1 MDFLKLI
8 LLHILHRF
16 IFNPIFHILYVYTGI
31 GSFNRSKGIGL
42 SKNPSSDLRQYFRIL
57 SYLKPYTRQIIVI
70 LVFNF
75 MFVIFN
81 ALSIWMV
88 APFVSTLFDTQDEQV
103 EQSIT
108 EKAPEEEVSFFDLN
122 EWLKSKIDGLF
133 KRSDKIETLKL
144 LCFMIFF
151 TFLLKNM
158 FAFLEAWFVTY
169 VEQRAV
175 KDMRDETYGH
185 ILIQPL
191 SFFTRYETGNLMSRI
206 TNDITTLSVTLNQN
220 FTKVIREPLVVIIF
234 LTILISISWQLTLIA
249 LLVFPITGFM
259 ITKIGRII
267 KRRSKR
273 VQEKIAD
280 ITTVLQETF
289 TGVKVVKAF
298 SMEKY
303 EDDKFKEK
311 TNVHFKASVRQL
323 RMNRLGSPLSET
335 LGIGIMVLVLWFGGS
350 LVLVGQL
357 VSAEDFI
364 RFLAVLFSIMSPIKA
379 LGQLN
384 NDIQVSLAAGN
395 RIFSILDTQSDIID
409 KPDALSKETFD
420 HKITYDNVSFQ
431 YSANDD
437 LVLHDIQLE
446 IEKNTKVAFV
456 GGSGAGKT
464 TLVNLL
470 PRFYDVLKG
479 RILIDDID
487 IRDMK
492 MAGLRKLMGI
502 VTQEVILFNDTIANN
517 IAYGLKDYSRTDI
530 ENAARLANAYDF
542 IMAFPDGFET
552 MIGERGMRLSG
563 GQRQRISIARAI
575 LKNPPILIFD
585 EATSSLDSESERLIQ
600 EAIDNLMK
608 DRTVLIVAHRLSSII
623 KSDYIAVMENGR
635 IIDIGNHE
643 ELLERSKRYK
653 FLYQLQFADKNDVGT
668 DE

>member
-1 MDFLKLI
+1 L
-8 LLHILHRF
+8 
-16 IFNPIFHILYVYTGI
+16 N
-31 GSFNRSKGIGL
+31 
-42 SKNPSSDLRQYFRIL
+42 KNPNSSLRQYFRIL
-57 SYLKPYTRQIIVI
+57 SYLKPYARQIIVI
-70 LVFNF
+70 MIFNF
-75 MFVIFN
+75 LFVIFN

-88 APFVSTLFDTQDEQV
+88 APFVSTLFESQDTQV
-103 EQSIT
+103 EQKIES
-108 EKAPEEEVSFFDLN
+108 EPEEEVSFFDLN
-122 EWLKSKIDGLF
+122 EWLKSKIDHLF
-133 KRSDKIETLKL
+133 KRTDKIETLKL
-144 LCFMIFF
+144 LCFLIFF

-158 FAFLEAWFVTY
+158 FAFLEAWFVTF
-169 VEQRAV
+169 VEQKAV

-185 ILIQPL
+185 ILRQQL
-191 SFFTRYETGNLMSRI
+191 SFFSRYDTGNLMSRI

-234 LTILISISWQLTLIA
+234 LIILVSISWQLTLIA

-259 ITKIGRII
+259 ITRIGRII
-267 KRRSKR
+267 KRRSRK

-280 ITTVLQETF
+280 ISTVLQETF
-289 TGVKVVKAF
+289 TGIKVVKAF

-311 TNVHFKASVRQL
+311 TDTHFRASVRQL

-357 VSAEDFI
+357 ISAEDFI

-384 NDIQVSLAAGN
+384 NDVQVSLAAGN
-395 RIFSILDTQSDIID
+395 RIFSILDTKSDITD
-409 KPDALSKETFD
+409 KPDAINKDTFD
-420 HKITYDNVSFQ
+420 KKINYTDVTFQ
-431 YSANDD
+431 YSKNDD
-437 LVLHDIQLE
+437 IVLQDINLA
-446 IEKNTKVAFV
+446 IEKNKKVAFV

-464 TLVNLL
+464 TLINLL
-470 PRFYDVLKG
+470 PRFYDVQKG
-479 RILIDDID
+479 SIQIDDND
-487 IRDMK
+487 IRDIK
-492 MAGLRKLMGI
+492 MSNLRKLMGI

-517 IAYGLKDYSRTDI
+517 IAYGLKEYSRADI
-530 ENAARLANAYDF
+530 ERAARLANAYDF
-542 IMAFPDGFET
+542 VTEFPDGFDT

-623 KSDYIAVMENGR
+623 KSDYIIVMEKGQ
-635 IIDIGNHE
+635 IIDVGSHD
-643 ELLERSKRYK
+643 ELLERSERYK
-653 FLYQLQFADKNDVGT
+653 FLYQLQFAETKHEKSESGNSNSQGLSEST
-668 DE
+668 